1 MLLRFQRMEA
11 AEEVYHEIELQA
23 QQLEYD
29 YYSLCV
35 RHPVPFTRPK
45 VAFYTNYPE
54 SWVSYY
60 QAKNFL
66 AIDPVLNP
74 ENFSQGH
81 LMWNDDLF
89 SEAQPLWEAAR
100 AHGLRRGVTQYLM
113 LQIGRWAFV
122 LFPLQHAQKYPFLV
136 MNCN

>member
-1 MLLRFQRMEA
+1 MQDTDFFSWRRTMLLRFQRMEA

-54 SWVSYY
+54 RGLVIIR
-60 QAKNFL
+60 QKT
-66 AIDPVLNP
+66 
-74 ENFSQGH
+74 FSQ
-81 LMWNDDLF
+81 LI
-89 SEAQPLWEAAR
+89 R
-100 AHGLRRGVTQYLM
+100 
-113 LQIGRWAFV
+113 
-122 LFPLQHAQKYPFLV
+122 
-136 MNCN
+136 C